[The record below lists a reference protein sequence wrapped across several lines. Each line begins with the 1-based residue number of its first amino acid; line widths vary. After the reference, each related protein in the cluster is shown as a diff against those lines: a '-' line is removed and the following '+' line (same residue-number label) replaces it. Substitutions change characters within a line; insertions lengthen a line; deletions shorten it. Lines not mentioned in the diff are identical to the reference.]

1 MKKVLQIVLAAGG
14 GVMIGIFSNQLDTVI
29 GCVCFAVGIVLLTV
43 SITMITDT
51 KYRR

>member
-14 GVMIGIFSNQLDTVI
+14 GVMIGIFANQLDTMI
-29 GCVCFAVGIVLLTV
+29 GCVCSIVGMVLLTV

-51 KYRR
+51 KYRT